1 MRLSNQAAVVGVLAA
16 TFLFGACND
25 IPISGLEKS
34 FSIHVRKT
42 VGNGDAIPI
51 DFLWVVDDSSSMCE
65 EQVALTDNFQQFSK
79 ILAENFDI
87 DPRVAVVTP
96 DMHCTMQESLG
107 KATKGQFSTQAATG
121 FPPACQAR
129 QPVPCTTNEQCANL
143 DCTLFG
149 TCDAEG
155 TWTCRKAQNASCVEN
170 PNGTLNSTCRR
181 SCTTDDECQ
190 QLFDD
195 PRYICQ
201 KLSGSPADWG
211 CLLPPPTSN
220 CPASVGPVLDLST
233 IDQFACLATVG
244 VNQAQCFKYEQGMR
258 GALTALDANGPN
270 KANIACTKQQEKDGE
285 CKRFL
290 RDEAYLVIIFV
301 SDEDDCSADVELP
314 EDKHDQCGLLDDQ
327 TSGGPLI
334 PVNHFVNRFKSLKSD
349 PGRVIVAAISGDAL
363 PGEPLEPKEL
373 LDEMGNPT
381 GETYCS
387 DLLDQVNAGTLTEV
401 EASRECFLRSKDNPF
416 VCFHTTTICTSS
428 SGQADWGRRYQQ
440 LAERFGDNGVFENIC
455 SAAGL
460 GPALE
465 RIAARIV
472 QVVGELCLPKGV
484 EDVETLVVQ
493 KTQINSAGQPIVD
506 PVSGQPVLVTLQRVE
521 TFTPGAKNT
530 YRLKE
535 AGAQACQ
542 DGSGFIRP
550 SIIFPDD
557 DLPRAGE
564 EIIISYKANPE
575 LKK

>member
-1 MRLSNQAAVVGVLAA
+1 MRFSNQAAVAGVLAA
-16 TFLFGACND
+16 TFALGACND
-25 IPISGLEKS
+25 IPVAGLEKS
-34 FSIHVRKT
+34 FSVHVRKT

-65 EQVALTDNFQQFSK
+65 EQVALTDNFKQFSK

-96 DMHCTMQESLG
+96 DMHCTTAEADG
-107 KATKGQFSTQAATG
+107 KSTKGTFSTKVAIG
-121 FPPACQAR
+121 FPPGCQAR
-129 QPVPCTTNEQCANL
+129 SPVACTTSDQCGGL

-149 TCDAEG
+149 KCDDQG

-170 PNGTLNSTCRR
+170 PNGTLNTTCRR
-181 SCTTDDECQ
+181 GCTNDLECQ
-190 QLFDD
+190 QVFDD

-211 CLLPPPTSN
+211 CLLPPATAN
-220 CPASVGPVLDLST
+220 CPATVGPVLDLST
-233 IDQFACLATVG
+233 IDQFGCLATVG
-244 VNQAQCFKYEQGMR
+244 VNQHQCFAYEQGLR
-258 GALTALDANGPN
+258 GALSALEREGPN
-270 KANIACTKQQEKDGE
+270 KKYIGCTVADEKAGK

-290 RDEAYLVIIFV
+290 RDEAYLVIVFV
-301 SDEDDCSADVELP
+301 SDEDDCSSDVQLP
-314 EDKHDQCGLLDDQ
+314 ENQYDQCGLLADQ
-327 TSGGPLI
+327 TQGGPLI
-334 PVNHFVNRFKSLKSD
+334 PVSHYVNRFKSLKSD
-349 PGRVIVAAISGDAL
+349 PARVIVAAISGDAL
-363 PGEPLEPKEL
+363 PGEPLESKIN
-373 LDEMGNPT
+373 DQT
-381 GETYCS
+381 GEPYCA
-387 DLLDQVNAGTLTEV
+387 DLEENVVQETMSEV
-401 EASRECFLRSKDNPF
+401 DAARECFIRSKGNEF
-416 VCFHTTTICTSS
+416 ICHHTTTICTSS

-455 SAAGL
+455 SPAGL

-484 EDVETLVVQ
+484 QNTDSLVVQ
-493 KTQINSAGQPIVD
+493 KSQINTAGQPIVD
-506 PVSGQPVLVTLQRVE
+506 PDTGKPVLVTLQLVE
-521 TFTPGAKNT
+521 AFTPGKKNT

-564 EIIISYKANPE
+564 EITISYKANAE
-575 LKK
+575 LGE

>member
-1 MRLSNQAAVVGVLAA
+1 MRFSNQAAVAGVLAA
-16 TFLFGACND
+16 TFALGACND
-25 IPISGLEKS
+25 IPVAGLEKS

-65 EQVALTDNFQQFSK
+65 EQVALTDNFKQFSK

-96 DMHCTMQESLG
+96 DMQCTAAEAQG
-107 KATKGQFSTQAATG
+107 KSTRGVFSTLAATG
-121 FPPACQAR
+121 FPPGCQAR
-129 QPVPCTTNEQCANL
+129 TPIECTTSDQCSGL

-149 TCDAEG
+149 KCDNQG
-155 TWTCRKAQNASCVEN
+155 SWTCRKAQSASCVTN
-170 PNGTLNSTCRR
+170 PNGTLNTTCRR
-181 SCTTDDECQ
+181 DCATDLECQ
-190 QLFDD
+190 QVFDD

-201 KLSGSPADWG
+201 KLSGSPLDWG
-211 CLLPPPTSN
+211 CLLPPSTAN
-220 CPASVGPVLDLST
+220 CPATVGPVLDLGT

-244 VNQAQCFKYEQGMR
+244 VNQAQCFAYEQGMR
-258 GALTALDANGPN
+258 GALTALDRDGPN
-270 KANIACTKQQEKDGE
+270 KVHIACTAADEKAGK

-290 RDEAYLVIIFV
+290 RDEAYLVIVFV
-301 SDEDDCSADVELP
+301 SDEDDCSSDTQIP
-314 EDKHDQCGLLDDQ
+314 EDQHDQCGLLADQ
-327 TSGGPLI
+327 TQGGPLI
-334 PVNHFVNRFKSLKSD
+334 PVNHYVNRFKSLKSD
-349 PGRVIVAAISGDAL
+349 PARVIIAAISGDAL
-363 PGEPLEPKEL
+363 PGETLESKI
-373 LDEMGNPT
+373 DAAT
-381 GETYCS
+381 GKPYCE
-387 DLLDQVNAGTLTEV
+387 DLEVNVAAGTMTDV
-401 EASRECFLRSKDNPF
+401 EASRECFVRSKDNPF
-416 VCFHTTTICTSS
+416 ICHHTTTICTSS

-455 SAAGL
+455 SPAGL

-484 EDVETLVVQ
+484 NDTATLVVQ
-493 KTQINSAGQPIVD
+493 KSQVNSSNQPIVD
-506 PVSGQPVLVTLQRVE
+506 SVTGQPVLVTLQLVE
-521 TFTPGAKNT
+521 TFTPGMKNT

-535 AGAQACQ
+535 TGAQACQ

-564 EIIISYKANPE
+564 EIIISYKASPE
-575 LKK
+575 LGE